1 MGTKRRSVIWFQE
14 EVVVRLGGLQLAWTL
29 ASAAF
34 FTFLLLDI
42 ADLVE
47 VPPLCILAASGFLLL
62 IGWRVMPSLRQ
73 LEQMQRRP
81 RP

>member
-1 MGTKRRSVIWFQE
+1 M
-14 EVVVRLGGLQLAWTL
+14 VRLNVLQLAWML

-42 ADLVE
+42 AGLVE
-47 VPPLCILAASGFLLL
+47 VPPLCILAASGLLLL
-62 IGWRVMPSLRQ
+62 IGWRVMPSVAQ